1 MKIAICPGSYDPV
14 TYGHLD
20 IIKRS
25 AVLVDK
31 LIVTVFVNPSK
42 KASLFSIE
50 ERLDMLRE
58 TTKDISN
65 VEVDTSTGLLN
76 VYAASK
82 NCHLIIRGLRAFS
95 DFEYEFQRALMI
107 KKIDPTLET
116 AFFMTD
122 GRYSYLSST
131 GVRELA
137 YFNGDVSQMVPPYVE
152 VPFSNKKM
160 VDKDEIERLIDA
172 INQSL
177 PNELESARRI
187 VADKERILL
196 DAEKKADDT
205 IAQAK
210 DYIARITEESELV
223 KQAQE
228 RANEV
233 VTSANHSAEELR
245 SSSVTYAT
253 DVLKYVETNM
263 ENMLDT
269 LKKNRQSLIDSNTAA
284 AREEQK

>member
-58 TTKDISN
+58 TTKDIPN
-65 VEVDTSTGLLN
+65 VEVDPPPGLLN

-107 KKIDPTLET
+107 KKIDHTLET

-152 VPFSNKKM
+152 AM
-160 VDKDEIERLIDA
+160 I
-172 INQSL
+172 
-177 PNELESARRI
+177 
-187 VADKERILL
+187 
-196 DAEKKADDT
+196 EKK
-205 IAQAK
+205 
-210 DYIARITEESELV
+210 
-223 KQAQE
+223 
-228 RANEV
+228 
-233 VTSANHSAEELR
+233 
-245 SSSVTYAT
+245 
-253 DVLKYVETNM
+253 LK
-263 ENMLDT
+263 L
-269 LKKNRQSLIDSNTAA
+269 LKK
-284 AREEQK
+284 

>member
-58 TTKDISN
+58 TTKDIPN
-65 VEVDTSTGLLN
+65 VEVDTSTELLN

-152 VPFSNKKM
+152 AM
-160 VDKDEIERLIDA
+160 I
-172 INQSL
+172 
-177 PNELESARRI
+177 
-187 VADKERILL
+187 
-196 DAEKKADDT
+196 EKK
-205 IAQAK
+205 
-210 DYIARITEESELV
+210 
-223 KQAQE
+223 
-228 RANEV
+228 
-233 VTSANHSAEELR
+233 
-245 SSSVTYAT
+245 
-253 DVLKYVETNM
+253 LK
-263 ENMLDT
+263 L
-269 LKKNRQSLIDSNTAA
+269 LKK
-284 AREEQK
+284 